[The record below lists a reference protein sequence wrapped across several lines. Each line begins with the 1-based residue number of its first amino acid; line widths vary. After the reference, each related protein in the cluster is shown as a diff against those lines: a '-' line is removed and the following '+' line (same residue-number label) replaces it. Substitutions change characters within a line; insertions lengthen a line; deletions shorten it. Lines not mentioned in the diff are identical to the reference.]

1 MSTDQPSRLVQ
12 RRCVIYFSGF
22 DPNNPSHYH
31 KLYQEQAALAA
42 PLLNAEIQ
50 VGPRQPAQKDVLRWT
65 VRATSASASSSTLDG
80 AQEVQTD
87 YLLARWDDIVRQH
100 WLRTNSWLAI
110 WKFANSFLAAHI
122 LSIRTGSLFK
132 AARLSKTPCLAHILP
147 LVLALWIGGLLLC
160 GVLLGSAA
168 LLQHGFYQAFSPLVG
183 INTAFIA
190 IFLIVIALLSALW
203 VWRLNKR
210 WHMLW
215 LARSFIF
222 TTQQVLGR
230 TPELES
236 RLDSM
241 AQLIA
246 EKLSSGHYDEV
257 LVVGHSSGSMVAALA
272 LERALRPAQATK
284 ASNTQ
289 LSLLTLGHCWP
300 MLNCHLYAQ
309 AQRQALAKL
318 CSHEQFYWLDVTS
331 PIDGCCFALIDPLR
345 TLTETPASPYK
356 LRPHLISPRWH
367 TLFNPEQYRALR
379 SDHFRL
385 HFQYLYATPRIGV
398 YDYFAITSGAQ
409 SLRDRFKAVPSA
421 V

>member
-1 MSTDQPSRLVQ
+1 MMSANPSEGFVQ
-12 RRCVIYFSGF
+12 RRCVIYFGGF

-31 KLYQEQAALAA
+31 QLYQEQAALAA
-42 PLLNAEIQ
+42 PLLSTEIQ
-50 VGPRQPAQKDVLRWT
+50 VSPRQAVQKHVLGWT
-65 VRATSASASSSTLDG
+65 VRSALAQLNATESK
-80 AQEVQTD
+80 QEVQTD

-110 WKFANSFLAAHI
+110 LKFAQSFLAAHA

-132 AARLSKTPCLAHILP
+132 AARLHKAPCLAHIMP
-147 LVLALWIGGLLLC
+147 LVLALWIGALLAGGIGL
-160 GVLLGSAA
+160 GVAA
-168 LLQHGFYQAFSPLVG
+168 LLQHGFHQAFGVLVG
-183 INTAFIA
+183 TNTAYVA

-203 VWRLNKR
+203 VWHLNKR

-222 TTQQVLGR
+222 TTHQVMGR
-230 TPELES
+230 TPELEN
-236 RLDSM
+236 RLDKM

-257 LVVGHSSGSMVAALA
+257 LVVGHSSGSMMAALA
-272 LERALRPAQATK
+272 LERALRPSQEPK
-284 ASNTQ
+284 AASTQ

-309 AQRQALAKL
+309 AQRQALAEL
-318 CSHEQFYWLDVTS
+318 CSHQNFYWLDVTS

-345 TLTETPASPYK
+345 TLTETPAWPYK

-367 TLFNPEQYRALR
+367 TLFTPEQYQALR
-379 SDHFRL
+379 SDRFRL
-385 HFQYLYATPRIGV
+385 HFQYLYATPQPGV
-398 YDYFAITSGAQ
+398 YDYFAITAGAL
-409 SLRDRFKAVPSA
+409 SLRERFKAVPSA